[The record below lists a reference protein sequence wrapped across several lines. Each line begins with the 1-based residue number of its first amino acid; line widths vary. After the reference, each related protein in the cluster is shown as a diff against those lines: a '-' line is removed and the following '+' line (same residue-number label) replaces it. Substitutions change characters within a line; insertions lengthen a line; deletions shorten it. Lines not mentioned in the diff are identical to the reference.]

1 MALTWRQHGLPKVG
15 CMSQT
20 NITHRSTRFA
30 RINLAVQALLLVS
43 AASLLPACS
52 AEAGPAD
59 DQPPPDWSSPPPM
72 GPEAQTQ
79 SLEQLFKQ
87 LNLQPQQLPLWQTYA
102 KRVEDFLDLRYREQP
117 ALASHTAPQQLKRL
131 VLIQQNRLA
140 ALESIEDAARAL
152 YDKLTPEQRKKA
164 DAQLLRTVPIPQEFH
179 GGDSSGSGRGKPSGP
194 PGGGKGPR
202 DASSF

>member
-1 MALTWRQHGLPKVG
+1 MTQAQALHPSSL
-15 CMSQT
+15 
-20 NITHRSTRFA
+20 STRF
-30 RINLAVQALLLVS
+30 NLAVNALLLVS
-43 AASLLPACS
+43 AAFLLPACS

-59 DQPPPDWSSPPPM
+59 DPPPAEWSNPPPK

-87 LNLQPQQLPLWQTYA
+87 LNLQPQQLPLWQAYV
-102 KRVEDFLDLRYREQP
+102 KRVQDFLDLRYREEP
-117 ALASHTAPQQLKRL
+117 ALASHTAPQQMKRL

-152 YDKLTPEQRKKA
+152 YDKLDSSQRKKA
-164 DAQLLRTVPIPQEFH
+164 DAMLLRTVPIPQEFA
-179 GGDSSGSGRGKPSGP
+179 GKDSGDNTRGKPPGP

-202 DASSF
+202 GGDSF